1 MSLKLA
7 SFTGDQDF
15 DLVTD
20 HVYVVGRAVASDIP
34 IFDPTISRRHAELS
48 VTATGVVLKDLG
60 SSNGTFINGEKVTE
74 GRVNP
79 GDSVT
84 FGKVVFQLKS
94 PDTGGP
100 RSNTGAHHAAPG
112 GTIIKQISMSAG
124 VLQPVLASAPSGTS
138 GQHPAGGGQLK
149 LAAATREERNARK
162 LEKLLEVSQKLSGE
176 LDLDKLLGRVVETT
190 FDVMGVDRVS
200 VLLRTDAGELVP
212 RVSKSRLGETS
223 SGHVPRSIAR
233 KAVEERVA
241 ILTDNAIADDRF
253 KGGQSIMLQSVR
265 SAMCIPLMA
274 SEEIDGQF
282 IHKVLGILYVDNLTA
297 TNSFNDEDLQFLMS
311 FGGLAATA
319 IKVSRFAEQI
329 QRQAMVRSNFERYF
343 APNVAAEIAQQ
354 QGAVK
359 LGGDK
364 RPVTILFSDIRGF
377 TTMSEHMN
385 PDAIAGLL
393 SDYFTEMVD
402 IVFANGGTLDKF
414 IGDAIMAL
422 WGAPIP
428 HADDPDRSVQAAI
441 QMQRAIA
448 TLNAQW
454 ATEGRPPISVGIGI
468 NYGETF
474 AGNIGSHM
482 RLEYTV
488 IGDAVNVASRLCSN
502 AKGGEILISHPLYE
516 MLKDKPPVE
525 AREPLTVKNRA
536 QAVPVWRVK
545 V

>member
-1 MSLKLA
+1 MGLKLA

-20 HVYVVGRAVASDIP
+20 HVYVVGRAVTSDIP
-34 IFDPTISRRHAELS
+34 IFDPTISRRHAELTVSANS
-48 VTATGVVLKDLG
+48 VLLKDLG
-60 SSNGTFINGEKVTE
+60 SSNGTFINGERVSE
-74 GRVNP
+74 GRVHP

-84 FGKVVFQLKS
+84 FGKVVFQLKA
-94 PDTGGP
+94 PDTGGT
-100 RSNTGAHHAAPG
+100 RSTTGSHHAPIG
-112 GTIIKQISMSAG
+112 GTIVKQLSMSA
-124 VLQPVLASAPSGTS
+124 VALQPLVVSGPPGSS

-149 LAAATREERNARK
+149 VAAASREERNAKK
-162 LEKLLEVSQKLSGE
+162 LSLLLEVSQKLSGE
-176 LDLDKLLGRVVETT
+176 LDLGKLLRRVLETT
-190 FDVMGVDRVS
+190 FELMGVDRVS
-200 VLLRTDAGELVP
+200 VLLRAEGGELVP
-212 RVSKSRLGETS
+212 WDSKSRLGDS
-223 SGHVPRSIAR
+223 STQHVPRSIAR
-233 KAVEERVA
+233 KAVEERIA

-274 SEEIDGQF
+274 SAEE
-282 IHKVLGILYVDNLTA
+282 VLGILYVDNLTA
-297 TNSFNDEDLQFLMS
+297 TNSFNDEDLQFLS
-311 FGGLAATA
+311 AYGSLAASA
-319 IKVSRFAEQI
+319 IKNSRFAEQI
-329 QRQAMVRSNFERYF
+329 QREAMVRSNFERYF

-377 TTMSEHMN
+377 TTLSEHMS

-428 HADDPDRSVQAAI
+428 HADDPDRAVQAAI

-448 TLNAQW
+448 GLNSKWKSEQ
-454 ATEGRPPISVGIGI
+454 RPEISVGIGI

-474 AGNIGSHM
+474 AGNIGSHL

-502 AKGGEILISHPLYE
+502 AKGGEILISDPLYQ
-516 MLKDKPPVE
+516 MLKDRPPVA
-525 AREPLTVKNRA
+525 ARDPLTVKNRA
-536 QAVPVWRVK
+536 QAVPVWRVE

>member
-1 MSLKLA
+1 MTYKLA

-15 DLVTD
+15 ELVAD
-20 HVYVVGRAVASDIP
+20 HVYVVGRAVTSDIP
-34 IFDPTISRRHAELS
+34 IFDPTISRRHAELRVS
-48 VTATGVVLKDLG
+48 LAGVMVKDLG
-60 SSNGTFINGEKVTE
+60 SSNGTFINGSRITD
-74 GRVNP
+74 GTIDA

-94 PDTGGP
+94 PESTGRP
-100 RSNTGAHHAAPG
+100 VTGISMPPPG
-112 GTIIKQISMSAG
+112 GTIVRQVSMSGGIPQVIAG
-124 VLQPVLASAPSGTS
+124 HSAPTAEES
-138 GQHPAGGGQLK
+138 AAGQLK
-149 LAAATREERNARK
+149 VAAASTTERQAKK
-162 LEKLLEVSQKLSGE
+162 LSLLLDVSQKLSGE

-212 RVSKSRLGETS
+212 RVSKSRLGDAS
-223 SGHVPRSIAR
+223 AQHVPRSIAR

-241 ILTDNAIADDRF
+241 ILTDNAAADDRF
-253 KGGQSIMLQSVR
+253 KGGQSILLQSVR

-274 SEEIDGQF
+274 GAEQ
-282 IHKVLGILYVDNLTA
+282 VLGILYVDNLTS
-297 TNSFNDEDLQFLMS
+297 TNSFSDEDLQFLIA
-311 FGGLAATA
+311 FGGLAAIA
-319 IKVSRFAEQI
+319 IKNSRFAEQI
-329 QRQAMVRSNFERYF
+329 QREAMVRSNFERYF

-354 QGAVK
+354 QGMVK

-377 TTMSEHMN
+377 TSMSEHMN

-402 IVFANGGTLDKF
+402 VIFAHGGTLDKF

-428 HADDPDRSVQAAI
+428 HEDDVDRAVQAAI
-441 QMQRAIA
+441 SMQKAI
-448 TLNAQW
+448 TQLNEKFKAD
-454 ATEGRPPISVGIGI
+454 GRPTISVGIGI
-468 NYGETF
+468 NYGDTF
-474 AGNIGSHM
+474 AGNIGSHL

-502 AKGGEILISHPLYE
+502 AKGGDILISDPLYQV
-516 MLKDKPPVE
+516 LKEKPPVE
-525 AREPLTVKNRA
+525 AMQPLSVKNRA
-536 QAVPVWRVK
+536 QPVSVWRVQ

>member
-1 MSLKLA
+1 MTLKLV

-15 DLVTD
+15 ELTPD
-20 HVYVVGRAVASDIP
+20 HIYVVGRAVTSDIP
-34 IFDPTISRRHAELS
+34 IFDPTISRRHAELKPS
-48 VTATGVVLKDLG
+48 KAGVHLKDLG
-60 SSNGTFINGEKVTE
+60 SSNGTFINGERVTE
-74 GRVNP
+74 GTLEP

-94 PDTGGP
+94 PDQTG
-100 RSNTGAHHAAPG
+100 RHSATGQNQPHPG
-112 GTIIKQISMSAG
+112 GTIVKQVAMSVVMPAALVEEVAASVVGHHEAG
-124 VLQPVLASAPSGTS
+124 A
-138 GQHPAGGGQLK
+138 GQLK
-149 LAAATREERNARK
+149 VAAATTAERNAKK
-162 LEKLLEVSQKLSGE
+162 LSLLLEVSQKLSGE

-200 VLLRTDAGELVP
+200 VLLSTDSGELVP
-212 RVSKSRLGETS
+212 RVSKSRLGDGS
-223 SGHVPRSIAR
+223 SHHVPRSIAR

-241 ILTDNAIADDRF
+241 ILTDNAVADDRF
-253 KGGQSIMLQSVR
+253 KGGQSILLQSVR

-274 SEEIDGQF
+274 SAEQ
-282 IHKVLGILYVDNLTA
+282 VLGILYVDNLTA
-297 TNSFNDEDLQFLMS
+297 TNSFNDEDLQFLIA
-311 FGGLAATA
+311 FGGLAAIA
-319 IKVSRFAEQI
+319 IKNSRFAEQI
-329 QRQAMVRSNFERYF
+329 QREAMVRSNFERYF

-377 TTMSEHMN
+377 TSMSEHMS
-385 PDAIAGLL
+385 PDSIASLL

-402 IVFANGGTLDKF
+402 IIFTHGGTLDKF

-428 HADDPDRSVQAAI
+428 HAEDPDQAVQAAI
-441 QMQRAIA
+441 AMQRAIHG
-448 TLNAQW
+448 LNAKW
-454 ATEGRPPISVGIGI
+454 TAEGRPSISVGIGI
-468 NYGETF
+468 NYGDTF
-474 AGNIGSHM
+474 AGNIGSHL

-502 AKGGEILISHPLYE
+502 AKGGEILISDPLHQV
-516 MLKDKPPVE
+516 LKEKPPVV
-525 AREPLTVKNRA
+525 ARDPLSVKNRA
-536 QAVPVWRVK
+536 QAVSVWSVK

>member
-1 MSLKLA
+1 MTLKLV

-15 DLVTD
+15 ELTAGQT
-20 HVYVVGRAVASDIP
+20 YVVGRAVTSDIP
-34 IFDPTISRRHAELS
+34 IFDPTISRRHAELAVS
-48 VTATGVVLKDLG
+48 STGVFLKDLG
-60 SSNGTFINGEKVTE
+60 SSNGTFINGERVTE
-74 GRVNP
+74 GTVEP
-79 GDSVT
+79 GNSVT

-94 PDTGGP
+94 PDMGSGRLITTGQNLP
-100 RSNTGAHHAAPG
+100 HPG
-112 GTIIKQISMSAG
+112 GTIVKQVAMSGGVPAVIVGDVAAAAAG
-124 VLQPVLASAPSGTS
+124 KE
-138 GQHPAGGGQLK
+138 AGAGQLK
-149 LAAATREERNARK
+149 VAGASTAERNARK
-162 LEKLLEVSQKLSGE
+162 LALLLDVSQKLSGE

-190 FDVMGVDRVS
+190 FDIMGVDRVS
-200 VLLRTDAGELVP
+200 VLLSTDSGELVP
-212 RVSKSRLGETS
+212 RVSKSRLGDGS
-223 SGHVPRSIAR
+223 SQHVPRSIAR

-241 ILTDNAIADDRF
+241 ILTDNAVADDRF
-253 KGGQSIMLQSVR
+253 KGGQSILLQSVR

-274 SEEIDGQF
+274 SAEQ
-282 IHKVLGILYVDNLTA
+282 VLGILYVDNLTA
-297 TNSFNDEDLQFLMS
+297 TNSFNDEDLQFLIA
-311 FGGLAATA
+311 FGGLAAIA
-319 IKVSRFAEQI
+319 IKNSRFADQI

-377 TTMSEHMN
+377 TSMSEHMN
-385 PDAIAGLL
+385 PDAIASLL

-402 IVFANGGTLDKF
+402 IIFANGGTLDKF

-428 HADDPDRSVQAAI
+428 HADDPDRAVQAAI
-441 QMQRAIA
+441 AMQRAI
-448 TLNAQW
+448 TSLNEEWTGA
-454 ATEGRPPISVGIGI
+454 GRPSIGVGIGI

-474 AGNIGSHM
+474 AGNIGSHL

-502 AKGGEILISHPLYE
+502 AKAGEILISDPLYK
-516 MLKDKPPVE
+516 MLKQKPPVE
-525 AREPLTVKNRA
+525 SRDPLSVKNRA
-536 QAVPVWRVK
+536 QAVPVWRVE

>member
-1 MSLKLA
+1 MSLTLA

-20 HVYVVGRAVASDIP
+20 HVYVVGRAVASEIP
-34 IFDPTISRRHAELS
+34 IFDPTISRRHAELT
-48 VTATGVVLKDLG
+48 VTATAVLLKDLG

-74 GRVNP
+74 GQVNP

-100 RSNTGAHHAAPG
+100 RFNTGSHHAAPG

-124 VLQPVLASAPSGTS
+124 VLQPVLVSAPPGTS
-138 GQHPAGGGQLK
+138 GTHPAGGGQLK
-149 LAAATREERNARK
+149 VAAATREERNARK

-190 FDVMGVDRVS
+190 FEVMGVDRVS

-212 RVSKSRLGETS
+212 RVSKSRLGDTS
-223 SGHVPRSIAR
+223 SQHVPRSIAR

-274 SEEIDGQF
+274 SAEQ
-282 IHKVLGILYVDNLTA
+282 VLGILYVDNLTA
-297 TNSFNDEDLQFLMS
+297 TNSFNDEDLQFLIA

-377 TTMSEHMN
+377 TAMSEHMN

-454 ATEGRPPISVGIGI
+454 ATEGRPQIGVGIGI

-474 AGNIGSHM
+474 AGNIGSHL

-502 AKGGEILISHPLYE
+502 ALGGEILISHPLYE

-525 AREPLTVKNRA
+525 ARDPLTVKNRA
-536 QAVPVWRVK
+536 QAVPVWK
-545 V
+545 VTV